1 MRIETDGGL
10 KDTAAVYRANSKGSF
25 GDNFGEDGAD
35 RGGFGFNPFA
45 SERLPSRALGRGTV
59 APNVLCNIAHGS

>member
-10 KDTAAVYRANSKGSF
+10 KDTAAYRANSRGSF

-45 SERLPSRALGRGTV
+45 SERLPWRALERGTA
-59 APNVLCNIAHGS
+59 APNITHGS